1 MLALAFTPST
11 TAVGGSLVLTALLGL
26 VPLLVFFVLL
36 GVCKVPTHWCA
47 LASLGIAFLGAV
59 LGFRMPGTLALLS
72 GLQGAVFGLS
82 VIVAVR
88 ECVQEQRK
96 KRS

>member
-36 GVCKVPTHWCA
+36 GGLC
-47 LASLGIAFLGAV
+47 V
-59 LGFRMPGTLALLS
+59 LGYKLSPERHAQIRRQLDERDALYDEAPIMESLTLEP
-72 GLQGAVFGLS
+72 AVPAPTG
-82 VIVAVR
+82 
-88 ECVQEQRK
+88 K
-96 KRS
+96 GG